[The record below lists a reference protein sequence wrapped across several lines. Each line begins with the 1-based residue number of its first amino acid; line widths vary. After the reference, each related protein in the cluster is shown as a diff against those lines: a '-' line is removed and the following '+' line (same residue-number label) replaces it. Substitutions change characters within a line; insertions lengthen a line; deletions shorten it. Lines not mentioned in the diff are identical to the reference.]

1 MEQIQMGPA
10 GGNGGKP
17 FDHYDVPEGSRLT
30 VIHTYAEWVVNA
42 LRFDYADAAGGV
54 GECPQIGGLGGDH
67 HVFYLDEDEYLI
79 GISGRAGWYIDSIQ
93 FRTNKRRSLLYGGV
107 GGDRDYAFEA
117 PAGYEIVGLFGRSGW
132 YIDSLGVTIRRLKE
146 SEMAVPDA
154 DEDEEPGGES
164 WLEMTGEEQPL
175 PASVIVRR
183 QTVASEEALDE
194 LEDAA
199 LAAAI
204 AQIGDGDDEGTVD
217 AAIYTQVVEDK
228 DAGETIAIVMAV
240 AAGSGGVE
248 TVGDDPDEAAV
259 MVTDALESEDEIAM
273 LEDEAVEGAIDALL
287 EEIESD
293 IDEIEVTI
301 YAGMTEADLDGKIYG
316 AVVAIATRVDS
327 SVDDSAAVP
336 KPTTR
341 AEAGRPKGL
350 EIIEGIGP
358 KIAALLV
365 EHGITDLATLAEAP
379 VERLRAILDAGG
391 RRFRL
396 ADPAKWPEQATLA
409 ASGLW
414 DALTEL
420 QSRLKAG
427 RSG

>member
-10 GGNGGKP
+10 GGNGGEP
-17 FDHYDVPEGSRLT
+17 FDHYDVPEGGRLT
-30 VIHTYAEWVVNA
+30 AIHTYAEQVVNA
-42 LRFDYADAAGGV
+42 LRFDYADTTGGG
-54 GECPQIGGLGGDH
+54 GECPRVGGLGGDH
-67 HVFYLDEDEYLI
+67 HVFYLEEGEYLI

-93 FRTNKRRSLLYGGV
+93 YRTNKRRSLLYGGA
-107 GGDRDYAFEA
+107 GGDRDYTLEA

-132 YIDSLGVTIRRLKE
+132 YIDSLGVTIRRRKE
-146 SEMAVPDA
+146 SEVTVA
-154 DEDEEPGGES
+154 DVAEEEES

-183 QTVASEEALDE
+183 QAVASEEALDE
-194 LEDAA
+194 LEDAS

-204 AQIGDGDDEGTVD
+204 AQIDDGDDEGTVD

-287 EEIESD
+287 EEIEGD
-293 IDEIEVTI
+293 VDEIDVTI
-301 YAGMTEADLDGKIYG
+301 YAGMTEADHDGKVYG
-316 AVVAIATRVDS
+316 AVVAIATRVDARTN
-327 SVDDSAAVP
+327 DNPTAP
-336 KPTTR
+336 EPTTR
-341 AEAGRPKGL
+341 AGAGRSKGL
-350 EIIEGIGP
+350 EVIEGIGP
-358 KIAALLV
+358 KIAALLA

-379 VERLRAILDAGG
+379 VERLREILSAGG

-396 ADPAKWPEQATLA
+396 ADPATWPEQATLA

-427 RSG
+427 RSD